1 VSVPVAAA
9 RRVEVQRR
17 VGMLTPR
24 EVEVFARVVTG
35 MPNKQ
40 IGAVLGI
47 GEKTVKVHPRPGH
60 GEDAGRIGRRA
71 GPAGRR
77 GRRERPRELVGPRA
91 DSATVTADALVLV
104 WVSETAMAL
113 RQYRASSCWALGLHT
128 IRGAP

>member
-1 VSVPVAAA
+1 MP
-9 RRVEVQRR
+9 
-17 VGMLTPR
+17 TPR
-24 EVEVFARVVTG
+24 EAEVFARVVTG
-35 MPNKQ
+35 MLNKQ

-47 GEKTVKVHPRPGH
+47 GEKAVRVHGH
-60 GEDAGRIGRRA
+60 GEDAGRTGRRA

-77 GRRERPRELVGPRA
+77 GRRERPRELIGPRA